1 MEEAPMMRVEPTGA
15 VLGASIHGVDLTQPI
30 DRATFGQILNTLG
43 RYGVVRFPGQQI
55 ELGDL
60 KRFSE
65 MFGEIQGNPISTINR
80 DRPFP
85 EIGILSNVKENGA
98 YIGSPDAG
106 QDWHTDRAATARR
119 WAGPSSRTCTWS
131 MTRCRRT

>member
-1 MEEAPMMRVEPTGA
+1 MRVEPTGA

-65 MFGEIQGNPISTINR
+65 MFGEIQGNPVSICSCSFCPLANAILAALRGLLSVSGSITTNSFPIPYDADTVVKTSPVAQSPLNTFQPAIDSAVST
-80 DRPFP
+80 P
-85 EIGILSNVKENGA
+85 
-98 YIGSPDAG
+98 
-106 QDWHTDRAATARR
+106 
-119 WAGPSSRTCTWS
+119 
-131 MTRCRRT
+131 